1 MILFLFVLICTV
13 TVPAE
18 ELLENINKKFREID
32 PLIEIHGF
40 FFSVQVPSHLLKLG
54 VLEGGFDLLEGLLV
68 MFVKLV
74 QELAALD
81 STQEL
86 IGELELL
93 LPISKTVTYPVADGV
108 KLLPF
113 S

>member
-1 MILFLFVLICTV
+1 ML
-13 TVPAE
+13 
-18 ELLENINKKFREID
+18 
-32 PLIEIHGF
+32 
-40 FFSVQVPSHLLKLG
+40 
-54 VLEGGFDLLEGLLV
+54 
-68 MFVKLV
+68 VKLV

-108 KLLPF
+108 KLLPPF